1 MLQYKSSI
9 VHVYLTRCSIVDLY
23 LIALTATSSVDP
35 YLSRLGGNM
44 AESVGKRRSARTRL
58 PSLKAG
64 LNDSSLSKVT
74 STPLSSRAKR
84 YQKEKSIM
92 HFN

>member
-1 MLQYKSSI
+1 
-9 VHVYLTRCSIVDLY
+9 
-23 LIALTATSSVDP
+23 
-35 YLSRLGGNM
+35 M

-58 PSLKAG
+58 PSLKAE
-64 LNDSSLSKVT
+64 LNDSSRSKVT

-92 HFN
+92 HFYNLREGRERKLFEFLFQVRMWKVTAMARRTG